1 MASHFTKTTKI
12 LLVILGII
20 IILAVIIILIM
31 PRLTSR
37 SSNTQSIANNNITT
51 IKTEQN
57 SQNTNLIDTSIANK
71 LSQEEEYKKLIEDK
85 DFVSVFN
92 NFEYP
97 NSEIKDARLVE
108 EDGSMFY
115 IVLQTG
121 DSFNKVD
128 NFYKLKKVQ
137 SIWSRSDI
145 FETNSNELEQSFL
158 NTTDDSSQLTQENN
172 KYSKYSYF
180 SENKDKLLNVLIKSY
195 SSDTTQVMIIYW
207 KLSN

>member
-1 MASHFTKTTKI
+1 MASQFTKTTKI

-20 IILAVIIILIM
+20 IISGIIIILII

-37 SSNTQSIANNNITT
+37 SSNTQSIANNNIAA

-57 SQNTNLIDTSIANK
+57 SQDTNLTDTSIANK
-71 LSQEEEYKKLIEDK
+71 LSQEEEYRKLVEDK

-97 NSEIKDARLVE
+97 DSEIKDARLVE

-115 IVLQTG
+115 IVLQTK
-121 DSFNKVD
+121 DSFNNVD

-195 SSDTTQVMIIYW
+195 SSDATQVMIIYW
-207 KLSN
+207 ELSN

>member
-1 MASHFTKTTKI
+1 MASQFTKTTKI

-20 IILAVIIILIM
+20 IISGIIIILII
-31 PRLTSR
+31 PRLISR
-37 SSNTQSIANNNITT
+37 SINTQSIANNNITT

-57 SQNTNLIDTSIANK
+57 SRDTSLTDTGIANK
-71 LSQEEEYKKLIEDK
+71 LSQEEEYRKLVEDK

-97 NSEIKDARLVE
+97 DSEIKDARLVE

-172 KYSKYSYF
+172 EYSKYSYF

-195 SSDTTQVMIIYW
+195 SSDATQVMIIYW

>member
-1 MASHFTKTTKI
+1 
-12 LLVILGII
+12 
-20 IILAVIIILIM
+20 M

-128 NFYKLKKVQ
+128 NFYKLKMLK
-137 SIWSRSDI
+137 D
-145 FETNSNELEQSFL
+145 L
-158 NTTDDSSQLTQENN
+158 
-172 KYSKYSYF
+172 KF
-180 SENKDKLLNVLIKSY
+180 SCR
-195 SSDTTQVMIIYW
+195 IIY
-207 KLSN
+207 

>member
-1 MASHFTKTTKI
+1 MASQFTKTTKI

-20 IILAVIIILIM
+20 IISGIIIILII
-31 PRLTSR
+31 PRLTIR
-37 SSNTQSIANNNITT
+37 SSNTQSIANNNIAA

-57 SQNTNLIDTSIANK
+57 SQDTNLTDTSIANK
-71 LSQEEEYKKLIEDK
+71 LSQEEEYRKLVEDK

-97 NSEIKDARLVE
+97 DSEIKDARLVE

-121 DSFNKVD
+121 DSFNNVD

-195 SSDTTQVMIIYW
+195 SSDATQVMIIYW
-207 KLSN
+207 ELSN